1 MHRVADARACSLI
14 AFAPRARDDAGVMKQ
29 ALSFC
34 LFVAMLAMG
43 CEDKPSE
50 KPMAEAGAATAAPTP
65 TPTAPEPPKPPKIVV
80 EPGSFAINAERV
92 NPTDPDPIGQIASLI
107 TGKPQVENAMV
118 ELDVKRAVKPSQMWT
133 MIQALKKAKAKGAIA
148 RTENRDK
155 VITPFEI
162 TFPSPQLPAC
172 TVVGYIA
179 KDARINVWPIG
190 GGAAK
195 VYSKGFAGPDMTLG
209 TEGVRDLV
217 GRCDATILLVG
228 ADDAMT
234 WGLVFDLATI
244 SKSSGATKITQFGI
258 VPGTVVPG
266 RKVTIE

>member
-1 MHRVADARACSLI
+1 MRGHARQLRSYGARATMRPEMKHALL
-14 AFAPRARDDAGVMKQ
+14 FAAV
-29 ALSFC
+29 
-34 LFVAMLAMG
+34 LAVG
-43 CEDKPSE
+43 CEDKGPSKLE
-50 KPMAEAGAATAAPTP
+50 KMAEAGASAAPTP
-65 TPTAPEPPKPPKIVV
+65 TPAAPAPPKPPKIVV
-80 EPGSFAINAERV
+80 EPGSFAIDAERV
-92 NPTDPDPIGQIASLI
+92 SPTDPDPVGQIASLVR
-107 TGKPQVENAMV
+107 GKPQVEGAMV
-118 ELDVKRAVKPSQMWT
+118 ELDAKRAAKPSQMWT

-162 TFPSPQLPAC
+162 TFPSPPLPDC
-172 TVVGYIA
+172 TVVGFIA

-209 TEGVRDLV
+209 TEGVRELV
-217 GRCDATILLVG
+217 GRCDAAVLFAG
-228 ADDAMT
+228 ADDAMN
-234 WGLVFDLATI
+234 WGLVFDLATM
-244 SKSSGATKITQFGI
+244 SKSSGATKITQFAI